1 MRKVELGKQVMA
13 DCFFRGAPL
22 YRIPEARVSIKMSQ
36 DVQPVGEAHEQ
47 RWPMLVFWLAVVAAV
62 GAVGSWVTLPQIPGW
77 YAGLAKP
84 WFTPP
89 NAVFGPAWTTL
100 YLMMAVAVWL
110 VGRMPPSSART
121 AAIALFVVQ
130 LACNAIWSPA
140 FFGLQAPRLGLA
152 VIAVLLASL
161 AATIAVFWRI
171 SRPAALLL
179 VPYLAWVCYATALNG
194 AIVALN

>member
-1 MRKVELGKQVMA
+1 MRKVGFSRQVMA

-22 YRIPEARVSIKMSQ
+22 YRIPQAKVSIKMSQ
-36 DVQPVGEAHEQ
+36 DVQLVGETREQ
-47 RWPMLVFWLAVVAAV
+47 RWLVLVFWLAVVAAV

-77 YAGLAKP
+77 YTGLAKP

-110 VGRMPPSSART
+110 VARVPSSFART
-121 AAIALFVVQ
+121 AAIALFIVQ
-130 LACNAIWSPA
+130 LCCNAIWSPV
-140 FFGLQAPRLGLA
+140 FFGLHAPKLGLA
-152 VIAVLLASL
+152 VIAVLLVSL

-171 SRPAALLL
+171 SRLAALLL